1 MRQPLCPYFGT
12 CAGCDTQHLEY
23 ELQLKNKV
31 KSLSSFTNFPAD
43 KIEVFHNKEYHYR
56 NRMDFVF
63 QAGKLGLR
71 AKGNSI
77 IDVKICPISNDRL
90 NELLGELR
98 ESFNKIKSSSLKPNA
113 FLYAVIRTPSMDSCI
128 SFVINDNS
136 FDKLKAVGLVKEFSR
151 KCKAENVVI
160 GFATNNE
167 VLTEK
172 FIVVKGKG
180 ILKEKFL
187 GKVFFFHSQGFFQNN
202 SSVAEKMISY
212 VKSKLNSKKGHLL
225 DLYGGVGVFGLSMNE
240 LFDKVTIVESFPLSV
255 KCAEENIKFNHIA
268 NAEAVC
274 SDAKNIHKLKL
285 LKPLQVIADP
295 PRTGM
300 GNIALQKLIELKP
313 ETIIYISCNPLKFKK
328 EFIKFNRNGYKI
340 NSVALFDMF
349 PQTNHIEAVVEMV
362 NQKA

>member
-31 KSLSSFTNFPAD
+31 KSLSSFTNFQHD
-43 KIEVFHNKEYHYR
+43 KIEVFHDQEYHYR

-63 QAGKLGLR
+63 QSDKLGLR

-90 NELLGELR
+90 NEFLAETR
-98 ESFNKIKSSSLKPNA
+98 VFFDKIKSYNLKPNT
-113 FLYAVIRTPSMDSCI
+113 FLYAVIRTPSMDSSV

-136 FDKLKAVGLVKEFSR
+136 PDKTKAIGLVKEFS
-151 KCKAENVVI
+151 KKSKAENVVI
-160 GFATNNE
+160 GYAANNE
-167 VLTEK
+167 ILTEN
-172 FIVVKGKG
+172 FIVAKGKEN
-180 ILKEKFL
+180 LKDKFL

-212 VKSKLNSKKGHLL
+212 VKTKLSSKKGHLL
-225 DLYGGVGVFGLSMNE
+225 DLYGGVGVFGLSTNE

-255 KCAEENIKFNHIA
+255 KYAEENIKFNKIK
-268 NAEAVC
+268 NAEAIC
-274 SDAKNIHKLKL
+274 MDAKNINKLKFSR
-285 LKPLQVIADP
+285 PLHAVTDP

-313 ETIIYISCNPLKFKK
+313 ETIIYVSCNPLKFKK

-340 NSVALFDMF
+340 SSVALFDMF
-349 PQTNHIEAVVEMV
+349 PQTNHIEAVVEM
-362 NQKA
+362 NL

>member
-1 MRQPLCPYFGT
+1 MIQPLCPYFGT

-43 KIEVFHNKEYHYR
+43 KIEVFHDKEYHYR

-63 QAGKLGLR
+63 QSDKLGLR
-71 AKGNSI
+71 AKDNKIMDIG
-77 IDVKICPISNDRL
+77 ICPISNDSL
-90 NELLGELR
+90 NELLAETR
-98 ESFNKIKSSSLKPNA
+98 VFFDKIKSYSLKPNT
-113 FLYAVIRTPSMDSCI
+113 FLYAIIRTPSMDSGI

-136 FDKLKAVGLVKEFSR
+136 FDKTKAVGLVKEFS
-151 KCKAENVVI
+151 KKSKAENVVI
-160 GFATNNE
+160 GYAADNQALN
-167 VLTEK
+167 EK
-172 FIVVKGKG
+172 FIVVKGKEN
-180 ILKEKFL
+180 LKEKFL
-187 GKVFFFHSQGFFQNN
+187 GKVFFFHSHGFFQNN
-202 SSVAEKMISY
+202 SAVAEKMISY
-212 VKSKLNSKKGHLL
+212 AKTKLSSKKGHLL

-240 LFDKVTIVESFPLSV
+240 FFDKVTIVESSLLSV

-268 NAEAVC
+268 NAEASC
-274 SDAKNIHKLKL
+274 MDAKNVGKLKL
-285 LKPLQVIADP
+285 LKPLHAITDP

-328 EFIKFNRNGYKI
+328 EFIKFNRAGYKI

-362 NQKA
+362 IGD